1 MNCTQFQDSIS
12 DYLEGALDPR
22 SRAECAAHRLVCGE
36 CRELHADVRATM
48 QALNGAGMEDIGDP
62 IGLEERIIAAT
73 TTGEMLSCTEF
84 DKLLER
90 YFDGVILA
98 PTFQNF
104 QSHFG
109 HCPKCRRLMAGIEEA
124 IALCREVKETEVEV
138 PDSLHDRI
146 VAATVGGGTLPWTAR
161 MKNGLEEI
169 GRMIATPQLAAAALI
184 FAAGSLFVLSRFGS
198 MSNLAT
204 DAENKAERFVNQGQL
219 KINSTTAIARTG
231 FRRVNSLLFAAEPAK
246 PMAVAER
253 SRPQSPPPSPRPTN
267 DPAVRP
273 AQHQA
278 GDGLNR
284 EP

>member
-1 MNCTQFQDSIS
+1 MDCIQFQDSIS

-22 SRAECAAHRLVCGE
+22 ARAECAAHRLVCGE

-48 QALNGAGMEDIGDP
+48 QALSGGGLEEIAGP
-62 IGLEERIIAAT
+62 QGLEERIIAAT

-124 IALCREVKETEVEV
+124 IALCREVKEAEVDV

-146 VAATVGGGTLPWTAR
+146 VAATVGGSTGWFAR
-161 MKNGLEEI
+161 AKSQFRDALQVLM
-169 GRMIATPQLAAAALI
+169 APQLAAAALI

-204 DAENKAERFVNQGQL
+204 DAETKAGRFVTQGQN
-219 KINSTTAIARTG
+219 KINSTAAIARTG
-231 FRRVNSLLFAAEPAK
+231 FRRVNSLLFTGEGARPMTVVERAQPHAPRPAIRPVATPTATPALAE
-246 PMAVAER
+246 E
-253 SRPQSPPPSPRPTN
+253 PQSETP
-267 DPAVRP
+267 
-273 AQHQA
+273 
-278 GDGLNR
+278 
-284 EP
+284 

>member
-1 MNCTQFQDSIS
+1 
-12 DYLEGALDPR
+12 
-22 SRAECAAHRLVCGE
+22 
-36 CRELHADVRATM
+36 M
-48 QALNGAGMEDIGDP
+48 QALSGTALEEIGDP

-109 HCPKCRRLMAGIEEA
+109 HCPKCRRLMSGIEEA
-124 IALCREVKETEVEV
+124 IALCREVKEAEVDV

-146 VAATVGGGTLPWTAR
+146 VAATVGEGSAR
-161 MKNGLEEI
+161 WPARLKNGLWDI
-169 GRMIATPQLAAAALI
+169 ARMVATPQLAAAALI

-198 MSNLAT
+198 MSNMAT
-204 DAENKAERFVNQGQL
+204 DAENKAERFVNQGQQ

-231 FRRVNSLLFAAEPAK
+231 FRRVNSLLFTGDEAK

-253 SRPQSPPPSPRPTN
+253 PRQIPPRPSPRPSN
-267 DPAVRP
+267 NPAVRP
-273 AQHQA
+273 AQHEA
-278 GDGLNR
+278 PVNR